1 MKRLAATL
9 LFVRVFAALA
19 VAGAADDTPGT
30 AHQVRIPHADGSGR
44 ATLVEVPP
52 RIGGTDRFVHSTPE
66 PIPRPG
72 EIIVPIAT
80 PGGAPSPAA
89 SRPHAPR

>member
-19 VAGAADDTPGT
+19 AAGAADGTPGT
-30 AHQVRIPHADGSGR
+30 AHEVRIPHADGSGR
-44 ATLVEVPP
+44 ATVVEVPP
-52 RIGGTDRFVHSTPE
+52 SVGGTDRFVHSTPE

-72 EIIVPIAT
+72 ELIVPTAT
-80 PGGAPSPAA
+80 PGGSPSPAT
-89 SRPHAPR
+89 SPRPAPR